1 MREPLREFLKQGSQ
15 GGPVCFLVGQLPDRL
30 IQRGGECGVSLRK
43 ITGECGCLMMQL
55 ILQLTVGLLTL
66 RPQLG
71 RRLLKY
77 SGQRVQFCGQVAYG
91 IRALLFLGLQP
102 TRHGLDFV
110 SYVLL
115 HRGKSFF
122 QISAQLGRLRQQ
134 LGLKFGKP
142 AFVIPYLRAEE
153 NVADLVE
160 VVARSMV
167 LGQRGIPFCRGKRV
181 GCTF

>member
-1 MREPLREFLKQGSQ
+1 M
-15 GGPVCFLVGQLPDRL
+15 
-30 IQRGGECGVSLRK
+30 SLCEV
-43 ITGECGCLMMQL
+43 TGECGRLMVQL
-55 ILQLTVGLLTL
+55 ILQLTVSLLTL

-71 RRLLKY
+71 SRLLERA
-77 SGQRVQFCGQVAYG
+77 GQCMQLGGQVAHG
-91 IRALLFLGLQP
+91 IRALLFLGFQP
-102 TRHGLDFV
+102 SRHGLDFV

-115 HRGKSFF
+115 QRGKSFF

-160 VVARSMV
+160 VVAGSMF
-167 LGQRGIPFCRGKRV
+167 LGQRGIRFCRGKRV
-181 GCTF
+181 GCPF